1 MIILQNYSLKKH
13 HTFHFDVFTNFFA
26 APENKEEIVDVLKDP
41 IYNNLPLLILGGG
54 SNILFK
60 SDFHGLTLEPNI
72 QHITII
78 NEQENN
84 LWVEVGAGVNW
95 DSFVKWSVNS
105 CLYGI
110 ENLSLIPGNVG
121 ASPVQNIGA
130 YGVEVKDVIKQV
142 NGIYIDTLEY
152 FSFKNDECHFQ
163 YRNSIFKNELKGKI
177 IITSVVFEL
186 KKNAEL
192 KLEYGDIKAV
202 VDELGQKNL
211 KNIRKA
217 IVQIRE
223 SKLPDTEVIGNV
235 GSFFKNPVVENHI
248 AKNIISHYD
257 NVPFYSV
264 GNNHSKIPAGWMI
277 EQCGWKGKSIG
288 NAAVHE
294 KQALVLVNKTG
305 NATGEEILYL
315 AAQIVKSVKDKFG
328 ITIEKEVNVV

>member
-13 HTFHFDVFTNFFA
+13 HTFHFDVVTNFFA
-26 APENKEEIVDVLKDP
+26 APENKEEIVEVLKDP

-60 SDFHGLTLEPNI
+60 SDFHGLILKPNI

-95 DSFVKWSVNS
+95 DSFVKWSVSSN
-105 CLYGI
+105 LYGI
-110 ENLSLIPGNVG
+110 ENLSLIPGNIG

-142 NGIYIDTLEY
+142 NGFYIDTLEY

-223 SKLPDTEVIGNV
+223 SKLPDTEVMGNV

-257 NVPFYSV
+257 HVPFYSV